1 MNRNRCV
8 EIEAAIEVEEEIF
21 RMTKMKGVD
30 IEEEG
35 EEITIG
41 EGEAIMI
48 GEIERGEEGIVEDV
62 DGEIIIR
69 RQMTK
74 KLLETIMLK

>member
-1 MNRNRCV
+1 V

-35 EEITIG
+35 EAIMIG